1 MKTYESRRPSGWCDG
16 PAQTVSIQ
24 VDAGNVYR
32 KQNQCYQS
40 RGKSVISLV
49 DEAFSQIKIKL
60 HPFSIKLFVGDFW
73 KDCKIYTFSDNL
85 YSDKLIPDFN
95 FDSWPEIGVQDY
107 EETCKQILNQ
117 SREKYKYDRLFW
129 AGNVNTHP
137 RRKEFA
143 NIAIQL
149 NDKIEFHNTGNWSI
163 VPGKQMLKNN
173 SGTFT
178 SLPDH
183 CNYKYLIDIEG
194 NGYSGRVK
202 HLLHTGRPLFYQKRY
217 WNEYWFFKMEPFV
230 HYIPIENDFSDF
242 NQKFNFILENDDVAE
257 EIGNNAREFAIK
269 NLRRKNAVE
278 KYRDLFVSLGTKN

>member
-1 MKTYESRRPSGWCDG
+1 
-16 PAQTVSIQ
+16 
-24 VDAGNVYR
+24 
-32 KQNQCYQS
+32 
-40 RGKSVISLV
+40 
-49 DEAFSQIKIKL
+49 
-60 HPFSIKLFVGDFW
+60 
-73 KDCKIYTFSDNL
+73 
-85 YSDKLIPDFN
+85 
-95 FDSWPEIGVQDY
+95 
-107 EETCKQILNQ
+107 
-117 SREKYKYDRLFW
+117 
-129 AGNVNTHP
+129 
-137 RRKEFA
+137 
-143 NIAIQL
+143 
-149 NDKIEFHNTGNWSI
+149 
-163 VPGKQMLKNN
+163 MLKNN